1 MAEIVLSFTVL
12 AFVFAYLAVN
22 TPKEHGP
29 LQILNY
35 VLTFLTIFFTGYL
48 AYARKV
54 SGQEELLVVWNNA
67 FAWVFYIVVAY
78 FMLYILVKAFKLYKT
93 RK

>member
-1 MAEIVLSFTVL
+1 MAEIVLAFAVL
-12 AFVFAYLAVN
+12 SFVFAYLAIN

-54 SGQEELLVVWNNA
+54 NDQESLLVVWNNA
-67 FAWVFYIVVAY
+67 FAWIFYIVVAY
-78 FMLYILVKAFKLYKT
+78 FVLFILVKAFELYKSD
-93 RK
+93 